1 MPTDKI
7 ICWNCNTIVDADQP
21 ECPQCKAG
29 IHAAGRGITDEKFE
43 QNQRALQQKLGI
55 DDSQLK
61 APEPVDDM
69 AAQVEAI
76 RLRLVLDCPHCGAPV
91 TDADAVFCPKCG
103 ERIIDE
109 DMEAV
114 VRRVLATVEAS
125 VPYLV
130 QQELDRRPSPT
141 VDWDQLPDT
150 EKWKTAWGVWW
161 RTLVAT
167 IGIYIVLALVIAAVA
182 AS

>member
-1 MPTDKI
+1 MSKDKI
-7 ICWNCNTIVDADQP
+7 ICWNCNTVVDADQP

-29 IHAAGRGITDEKFE
+29 IHATGGITDDAFEKS
-43 QNQRALQQKLGI
+43 QRALQQKLGI

-61 APEPVDDM
+61 APEPVDDA

-76 RLRLVLDCPHCGAPV
+76 RLRLALECPHCGATV
-91 TDADAVFCPKCG
+91 TDTEAVFCAKCG
-103 ERIIDE
+103 DRIIDE
-109 DMEAV
+109 EAEAV
-114 VRRVLATVEAS
+114 VRRVLATVEAT

-130 QQELDRRPSPT
+130 QQELDRQPPST

-167 IGIYIVLALVIAAVA
+167 IGVYIVLAVILAAVA
-182 AS
+182 ASQ